1 MQNGNLSEERYQSY
15 MKLLKEAEFNQ
26 MSYVERR
33 KKDKQFG
40 KMINIAKKELKKR
53 KPLT

>member
-1 MQNGNLSEERYQSY
+1 
-15 MKLLKEAEFNQ
+15 MKLTKESEFHE

-40 KMINIAKKELKKR
+40 RMVKTAMEQVKKR
-53 KPLT
+53 KPSS

>member
-1 MQNGNLSEERYQSY
+1 L
-15 MKLLKEAEFNQ
+15 MKESRFHQ

-40 KMINIAKKELKKR
+40 RMIKTAMKQKR
-53 KPLT
+53 KK